1 MQCSKLW
8 LSGAIVYLKLLF
20 GIFHILLS
28 KNDTKHQLR
37 STKQFEKT
45 FQTTQVFYLVFM
57 FRLRLCY
64 TSFHTKAAL
73 KSDNPILNRRD
84 EENLPPLSDMQ
95 SS

>member
-37 STKQFEKT
+37 PTKQFENT

-57 FRLRLCY
+57 LGLWLFY
-64 TSFHTKAAL
+64 TSFHTKARL
-73 KSDNPILNRRD
+73 KSENPILNRTD
-84 EENLPPLSDMQ
+84 EENLPPLSDIQ